1 MAIFQG
7 GVIRRE
13 INFPLLGDKSKLGKE
28 HKIKFKASAS
38 LYNPSS
44 TGKVY
49 PPIDMPRHTFVT
61 RFSTE
66 IRSSKSGVRQHDRI
80 ILIRKKVLD
89 QVKNYNI
96 FKSLHYFTAFDSI

>member
-1 MAIFQG
+1 M
-7 GVIRRE
+7 
-13 INFPLLGDKSKLGKE
+13 
-28 HKIKFKASAS
+28 
-38 LYNPSS
+38 YNTSF

-49 PPIDMPRHTFVT
+49 PPIDMPRRTFVT
-61 RFSTE
+61 RISTE

-80 ILIRKKVLD
+80 ILIRKKVLA